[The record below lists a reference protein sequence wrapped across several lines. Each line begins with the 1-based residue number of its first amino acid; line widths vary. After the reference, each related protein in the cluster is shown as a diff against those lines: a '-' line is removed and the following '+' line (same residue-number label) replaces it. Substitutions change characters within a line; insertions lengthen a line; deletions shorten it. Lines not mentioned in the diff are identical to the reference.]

1 VKLIDFMIV
10 AEINGGI
17 GNQLFQYASAKSLSL
32 FHKTELKLN
41 VNPFGDK
48 FMPGELRSRPF
59 DLHHFN
65 IPEIP
70 ADNSIGNSFLKVSF
84 FQKILQNL
92 KPNYKRKIYKEPFFH
107 FDPHFFE
114 AGNNIYLKGLRQ
126 SEKYFKL
133 FETEIRTI
141 LKFKDAIVNQ
151 FYEIGKKINNE
162 NSISV
167 HIRRGDYLAKIS
179 MEVLGLL
186 PIEYYQNAI
195 SLMKSK
201 VNTAKLYFFSDDIEW
216 VKENFNIPD
225 AEFISGSITSN
236 HIEDL
241 YLMSQCHHN
250 IIANSSFSWWG
261 AWLNNN
267 PDKIVIAPG
276 KWFNKGPKDTQ
287 DLVPPGWIKI

>member
-32 FHKTELKLN
+32 FHKVELKLN

-48 FMPGELRSRPF
+48 YMPRELRSRPF
-59 DLHHFN
+59 DLDHFN
-65 IPEIP
+65 IPEIRV
-70 ADNSIGNSFLKVSF
+70 DKSISDLYLKEF
-84 FQKILQNL
+84 IFQKIFQNI

-114 AGNNIYLKGLRQ
+114 AGRDIYLKGLRQ
-126 SEKYFKL
+126 SEKYFKP
-133 FETEIRTI
+133 FETEIRSLLEFKNTI
-141 LKFKDAIVNQ
+141 VNPFHEIAKKLKF
-151 FYEIGKKINNE
+151 E

-167 HIRRGDYLAKIS
+167 HVRRGDYHTNIS
-179 MEVLGLL
+179 KEVLGLL
-186 PIEYYQNAI
+186 PFEYYQNAI
-195 SLMKSK
+195 NLMKSK
-201 VNTAKLYFFSDDIEW
+201 VNPDKFYFFSDDIDW
-216 VKENFNIPD
+216 VKENFNIPGS
-225 AEFISGSITSN
+225 EYISGGVTRN

-241 YLMSQCHHN
+241 YLMTQCRHN

-267 PDKIVIAPG
+267 PDKIVIAPD

-287 DLVPPGWIKI
+287 DLLPPGWIKI